1 MLDSTNCF
9 TDSSDCSYICFLGDF
24 NLKRFSLIR
33 GLIRQNSRLSVLSA
47 SLLLLSSFATGNAF
61 AQDVAWPQKPVKIVV
76 PYAAGG
82 SSDSL
87 GRLIAVGLTESLKQ
101 PFVIENKGGAAGMI
115 GSQQVAKSAPDGY
128 NLVISG
134 VASHVIAP
142 TENPKNYDPL
152 KDFTH
157 IAMLGGPP
165 IVLAVN
171 AQLPIPDL
179 KSFMAYAKAN
189 QVSWGSPGKGTHGY
203 LIGEA
208 FEVMSKTPMQHVA
221 YKGGSPAVADTI
233 AGHIPALFTTLSTA
247 SSQIQS
253 GKLRALAI
261 TSSKRLPEFPNVP
274 TFAELGYSQL
284 VALTWFSLSGP
295 AGMPSAVVDKLNKEV
310 RKIMQSQAAK
320 DMLAKQSMETFDWD
334 SARFTQYVGEELK
347 QWAPMIKT
355 VKPEN

>member
-1 MLDSTNCF
+1 MWFSLKD
-9 TDSSDCSYICFLGDF
+9 L
-24 NLKRFSLIR
+24 NLKRISLIR
-33 GLIRQNSRLSVLSA
+33 RIICQGVLTPISGVLVA
-47 SLLLLSSFATGNAF
+47 SFYMLATLGHGTAL
-61 AQDVAWPQKPVKIVV
+61 AQDPVWPQRAVKVVV

-87 GRLIAVGLTESLKQ
+87 GRLISMGLTESLKQ
-101 PFVIENKGGAAGMI
+101 PFVIENKGGAGGMI
-115 GSQQVAKSAPDGY
+115 GSQQVSKSPPDGY

-134 VASHVIAP
+134 VASHVIGP
-142 TENPKNYDPL
+142 SENPKTYDPL

-171 AQLPIPDL
+171 AQLPVTDL
-179 KSFMAYAKAN
+179 KSFIAYSKAN
-189 QVSWGSPGKGTHGY
+189 PVSWGSPGKGTHGY

-208 FEVMSKTPMQHVA
+208 FEVMSHTPMQHVA

-233 AGHIPALFTTLSTA
+233 AGHIPALFTTLATA
-247 SSQIQS
+247 SAQIQA

-261 TSSKRLPEFPNVP
+261 TSSKRMPEFPNVP
-274 TFAELGYSQL
+274 TFAEQGYPKL

-295 AGMPSAVVDKLNKEV
+295 PGMPAPVVDKLNKEV

-320 DMLAKQSMETFDWD
+320 EMLAKSSMETFDWD

>member
-1 MLDSTNCF
+1 MPTLFSTKQLNRV
-9 TDSSDCSYICFLGDF
+9 LGTA
-24 NLKRFSLIR
+24 LL
-33 GLIRQNSRLSVLSA
+33 GLCGVLAGTSA
-47 SLLLLSSFATGNAF
+47 H
-61 AQDVAWPQKPVKIVV
+61 AQAQTYPNKPIKFVV
-76 PYAAGG
+76 PYSAGTTTDVIARLYAQKLGEILGQSVVVDNKAGAGG
-82 SSDSL
+82 NIS
-87 GRLIAVGLTESLKQ
+87 AES
-101 PFVIENKGGAAGMI
+101 
-115 GSQQVAKSAPDGY
+115 VARSAPDGY
-128 NLVISG
+128 TLTFSTS
-134 VASHVIAP
+134 ATHA
-142 TENPKNYDPL
+142 TNPALYGKIPFDPI

-247 SSQIQS
+247 SAQIQA

-261 TSSKRLPEFPNVP
+261 TSSKRMPEFPNVP
-274 TFAELGYSQL
+274 TFAELGYPQL

-295 AGMPSAVVDKLNKEV
+295 AGMPSGVVDKLNKEV

-334 SARFTQYVGEELK
+334 SAKFTQYVGEELK

-355 VKPEN
+355 VKPDN

>member
-1 MLDSTNCF
+1 MLDSANCF

-47 SLLLLSSFATGNAF
+47 SLLLLSSLATGNAF

>member
-1 MLDSTNCF
+1 MKDLK
-9 TDSSDCSYICFLGDF
+9 
-24 NLKRFSLIR
+24 LKRFSLLLGIAQLNR
-33 GLIRQNSRLSVLSA
+33 ATPIATAVRKGLFVLAGLSA
-47 SLLLLSSFATGNAF
+47 SVVM
-61 AQDVAWPQKPVKIVV
+61 AQEPNWPQRPVKIVV

-87 GRLIAVGLTESLKQ
+87 GRLISVGLTESLKQ
-101 PFVIENKGGAAGMI
+101 PFVIENKGGAGGMI
-115 GSQQVAKSAPDGY
+115 GSQQVSKSAPDGY

-134 VASHVIAP
+134 VASHVIGP
-142 TENPKNYDPL
+142 SENPKTYDPI

-165 IVLAVN
+165 IVLAIN
-171 AQLPIPDL
+171 AQLPVTDL
-179 KSFMAYAKAN
+179 KSFLAYAKAN
-189 QVSWGSPGKGTHGY
+189 PVSWGSPGKGTHGY

-208 FEVMSKTPMQHVA
+208 FEVMAKTDMQHVA

-247 SSQIQS
+247 SAQIQA

-261 TSSKRLPEFPNVP
+261 TSSKRMPEFPNVP
-274 TFAELGYSQL
+274 TFAELGYPKL

-295 AGMPSAVVDKLNKEV
+295 PGMPAPLVDKLNKEV
-310 RKIMQSQAAK
+310 RKIMQSPAAK
-320 DMLAKQSMETFDWD
+320 DMLAKSSMETFDWD

>member
-1 MLDSTNCF
+1 MLDRTQCF
-9 TDSSDCSYICFLGDF
+9 KDSAKRTRTCIKREL
-24 NLKRFSLIR
+24 NLRRFSLIHKIIHGLGCTASAGA
-33 GLIRQNSRLSVLSA
+33 GLILLC
-47 SLLLLSSFATGNAF
+47 SLAAGTAV
-61 AQDVAWPQKPVKIVV
+61 AQDAAWPQKAVKIVV

-87 GRLIAVGLTESLKQ
+87 GRLISVGLTESLKQ
-101 PFVIENKGGAAGMI
+101 PFVIENKGGAGGMI

-134 VASHVIAP
+134 VASHVIGP
-142 TENPKNYDPL
+142 TENPKTYDPI

-189 QVSWGSPGKGTHGY
+189 PVSWGSPGKGTHGY

-247 SSQIQS
+247 SAQIQA

-261 TSSKRLPEFPNVP
+261 TSSKRMPEFPNVP
-274 TFAELGYSQL
+274 TFAELGYPQL

-295 AGMPSAVVDKLNKEV
+295 AGMPSGVVDKLNKEV

-320 DMLAKQSMETFDWD
+320 EMLAKQSMETFDWD
-334 SARFTQYVGEELK
+334 SAKFTQYVGEELK

-355 VKPEN
+355 VKPDN

>member
-1 MLDSTNCF
+1 MPSWVCLKDLNVKR
-9 TDSSDCSYICFLGDF
+9 F
-24 NLKRFSLIR
+24 NLSF
-33 GLIRQNSRLSVLSA
+33 GFVQQTA
-47 SLLLLSSFATGNAF
+47 LSSAVGAWRTGVCLLAALGALTAS
-61 AQDVAWPQKPVKIVV
+61 AQEPTWPQRPVKIIV

-87 GRLIAVGLTESLKQ
+87 GRLISVGLTEALKQ
-101 PFVIENKGGAAGMI
+101 PFVIENKGGAGGMI
-115 GSQQVAKSAPDGY
+115 GSQQVSKSAPDGY

-134 VASHVIAP
+134 VASHVIGP
-142 TENPKNYDPL
+142 SENPKTYDPI

-171 AQLPIPDL
+171 AQLPITDL

-189 QVSWGSPGKGTHGY
+189 PVSWGSPGKGTHGY

-208 FEVMSKTPMQHVA
+208 FEVMSHTPMQHVA

-247 SSQIQS
+247 SAQIQA

-261 TSSKRLPEFPNVP
+261 TSSKRMPEFPNVP
-274 TFAELGYSQL
+274 TFAELGYPKL

-295 AGMPSAVVDKLNKEV
+295 PGMPAPLVDKLNKEV

-320 DMLAKQSMETFDWD
+320 DMLAKSSMETFDWD

-347 QWAPMIKT
+347 QWAPMIKS
-355 VKPEN
+355 VKPDN